1 MIKVMVVDDHILIR
15 RGIVMLLEGYSDID
29 IVGEASN
36 GDEAIQLAANEQ
48 PDVILMDISMPD
60 GLDGFTAAE
69 QILKAGQGVKIVLL
83 SMHDEEVYIQ
93 KAINLN
99 VCGYILK
106 KSQGGELYEAIQ
118 TVYKGGK
125 YYNVGI
131 PEEQLNKLFQNRGEE
146 TSVLS
151 IREKEIVRL
160 TILGYTNK
168 QVSEKL
174 FISPKTVENHKAN
187 IMKKLELDNKSEM
200 IQYGLNNNYLD
211 LDTQRR
217 LT

>member
-1 MIKVMVVDDHILIR
+1 MIKVMVVDDHALIR
-15 RGIVMLLEGYSDID
+15 RGIVMLLEGYPDIA

-36 GDEAIQLAANEQ
+36 GDEAIQKAVSER
-48 PDVILMDISMPD
+48 PDVIFMDISMPD

-69 QILKAGQGVKIVLL
+69 EILKDNQGTKIVLL

-93 KAINLN
+93 KAVKLN

-106 KSQGGELYEAIQ
+106 KSESSELYEAAQ
-118 TVYKGGK
+118 TVHNGGR

-131 PEEQLNKLFQNRGEE
+131 PDEQISKLFQNREE
-146 TSVLS
+146 EKSILS

-187 IMKKLELDNKSEM
+187 IMRKLELNNKSEL
-200 IQYGLNNNYLD
+200 IQYGLNNNYLE
-211 LDTQRR
+211 LNTK
-217 LT
+217 